1 MKMVYYMSLS
11 ILVQPISKFQSEV
24 PDKNETYNFMQI
36 TFGKTVLEFCL
47 ESLKYENSNR
57 AKGMVAGGGRK

>member
-1 MKMVYYMSLS
+1 M
-11 ILVQPISKFQSEV
+11 